1 METDKISMNNLPHM
15 GTFIKNKIDEKN
27 ISYAEIARR
36 LNVKQPTINGYFFQ
50 DTLQTR
56 TIWKLSH
63 AINHNLFTDL
73 TKLLPIALQNTNKT
87 AFHDIID
94 TQQQEINDLKKEIAI
109 YKEIIK
115 NRL

>member
-1 METDKISMNNLPHM
+1 METNKNSMNNLPHM

-36 LNVKQPTINGYFFQ
+36 MNVTQPTINGYFYQ
-50 DTLQTR
+50 NTLQTK

-63 AINHNLFTDL
+63 AINNNLFTDL
-73 TKLLPIALQNTNKT
+73 TKLLPAELQNSNKT

-94 TQQQEINDLKKEIAI
+94 SQLQEISDLKKEIAI
-109 YKEIIK
+109 YKDILTK
-115 NRL
+115 KL